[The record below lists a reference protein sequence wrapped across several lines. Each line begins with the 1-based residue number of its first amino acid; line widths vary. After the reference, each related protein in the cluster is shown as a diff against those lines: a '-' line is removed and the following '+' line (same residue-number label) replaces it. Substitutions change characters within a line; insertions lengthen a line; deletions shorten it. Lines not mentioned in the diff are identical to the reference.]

1 MPLEA
6 AQSLDSRSLKLVV
19 GTSVRA
25 QQVQSSEYARKS
37 TGSNSLPRV
46 PGPGLGI
53 GDWYHALKKEFV
65 LHFIPALLLL
75 LVNGHLGQPGEL
87 AGFLPAQRMIVAL
100 SQPKDS
106 LTLRRKA
113 TSMAIRVLAWVGRWK
128 SPTPSETLT
137 LGGDPTSVI
146 DNPMLSIPEAN
157 ERSDRS
163 RDGPA

>member
-1 MPLEA
+1 MQRIC
-6 AQSLDSRSLKLVV
+6 AQVRPTQSRSPL
-19 GTSVRA
+19 
-25 QQVQSSEYARKS
+25 
-37 TGSNSLPRV
+37 

-53 GDWYHALKKEFV
+53 ADWYHALKKEFV

-106 LTLRRKA
+106 MTIRRKA
-113 TSMAIRVLAWVGRWK
+113 TSMAIRVLAWVGRWE
-128 SPTPSETLT
+128 SPVPGETLT
-137 LGGDPTSVI
+137 LGGEQPGAI
-146 DNPMLSIPEAN
+146 DITRVSIPDAN